1 MLQFKDFLKEEF
13 LIEDTAGKDTQADDK
28 GKLFEILK
36 AGYMHPDTK
45 DKGSHHEDTNHP
57 DYSLPEHH
65 RSESENPDHA
75 GTPKQVHDKL
85 RKKIGEAAY
94 QEINKHAYEMHL
106 KQKKLLNKKYPAKDG
121 FVNGGSYWTSNPD
134 KVNKKGEMIPGDHFK
149 TTKKFDAN
157 AKGDSMTEI
166 HKVDKDGNKILG
178 EDGKPKVFG
187 HIAWSDKY
195 GYTAKANLANMGL
208 DTMEQHA
215 DLESGSLDKHQQE
228 HKAKMDEL
236 GYHGSADTRNI
247 QTKIDEMGV
256 SDKINTKGKKIPG
269 AKSLFKELSAKHKVK
284 PLEGKEKTMH
294 EHLGMY
300 LDYINNAEHGTPQQN
315 EMLARQRAQQARE
328 SADETTKKVTA
339 DIAGGLKKKSDKELR
354 ELVSKVASPET
365 VTEHYIAHSH
375 VQDSGEAEHHLI
387 PLAGM
392 GKAHTDNFDDLE
404 VHHSGANNIVIK
416 GTPKTGGKKKNVMT
430 LSAKT
435 GSGAHKGRVV
445 TAKLDNHKMD
455 PED

>member
-1 MLQFKDFLKEEF
+1 MLKFKDFLKEEF
-13 LIEDTAGKDTQADDK
+13 LVEDTAGKDTQADDK
-28 GKLFEILK
+28 GKLYEIIK

-45 DKGSHHEDTNHP
+45 GGWHQDPEHP
-57 DYSLPEHH
+57 DFHLPSHH

-75 GTPKQVHDKL
+75 GTPQQVHDKL
-85 RKKIGEAAY
+85 RKKVGEAAY

-106 KQKKLLNKKYPAKDG
+106 EQKKVIEKKYPSGEG
-121 FVNGGSYWTSNPD
+121 FVHGNSYWTSNPD
-134 KVNKKGEMIPGDHFK
+134 KVNKKGEKINGDHQK
-149 TTKKFDAN
+149 TTGIHDPN

-166 HKVDKDGNKILG
+166 HKVGKDGKKILG

-187 HIAWSDKY
+187 HVAWSDKY

-215 DLESGSLDKHQQE
+215 GLESGSLDKHQQE

-236 GYHGSADTRNI
+236 GYTGSADTRNI

-256 SDKINTKGKKIPG
+256 NDRVDAKGKKILG
-269 AKSLFKELSAKHKVK
+269 AKSLHKELSAKHKVK

-328 SADETTKKVTA
+328 SADETTKKVTT
-339 DIAGGLKKKSDKELR
+339 DIAGGLKKKSDAELR
-354 ELVSKVASPET
+354 ELIHSVSSPET
-365 VTEHYIAHSH
+365 VTEHWIAHSH
-375 VQDSGEAEHHLI
+375 VQPDGSAKHKLI
-387 PLAGM
+387 PMAGM
-392 GKAHTDNFDDLE
+392 GKKHTDNFTDLH
-404 VHHSGANNIVIK
+404 VSHSGANNIVIK
-416 GTPKTGGKKKNVMT
+416 GTPKEGGKPKNVMT
-430 LSAKT
+430 LGAKT
-435 GSGAHKGRVV
+435 GSGAHKGRVM
-445 TAKLDNHKMD
+445 TAKLDNHKF
-455 PED
+455 ED